1 ECPLSEIRG
10 VFNQLRRG
18 LFFPS
23 SLHDDMEKI
32 QMQFSQQERILQ
44 AIGHTIKEIVVF
56 LNLHSEKVNSSRSQ
70 TVQLTKVVNF
80 TLWTEEAT
88 PPRPSLAWSDW
99 RQSIKGSSSAPPGL
113 TEEES
118 KPVLWAPAG
127 KLLDPRLQRPAVL
140 RLLQTR
146 SRLPRMAKK
155 RRRML
160 GDY

>member
-70 TVQLTKVVNF
+70 TVQLTK
-80 TLWTEEAT
+80 
-88 PPRPSLAWSDW
+88 
-99 RQSIKGSSSAPPGL
+99 SIKGSSSAPPGL

-140 RLLQTR
+140 RLLQTC